1 MVKTLK
7 SGGCR
12 RSSDKNKN
20 ETIRARGRRR
30 PRKSNQTSERH
41 IFSQLILT
49 CNYHQTTR
57 RHLIT
62 PALHHHLVSQPTT
75 TMSPTLWGLDLRQ
88 VHPAKFKSSYMWN
101 NVYHLRRTKFIVYQ
115 LAMIFCVISESLG
128 TAALSDYRDQAKEV
142 SRFGGGGAEWSGDY
156 IGVASYNIFN
166 GIFVAFVF
174 GAAFFFDLIFP
185 ERREDKGI
193 RRAWKWCA
201 VATCFTT
208 LASAIAMSVIFATR
222 SSRISGTPEQIA
234 YITQRLRETGSDPLN
249 YRENALAKASLAFL
263 WPGWVACIAATW
275 VLWKSDKWT
284 VRNGP
289 WSGSER
295 RLREEEGCFDYPG
308 LVQAG
313 VPTNPAVNAA
323 ETQMEVET
331 SSQTTLNPAVPP
343 STTANNPNV
352 DLETGLN
359 LKSSPANRL
368 KPGQEGYD
376 YHADKLADKGRGG
389 GPTLRPSQVAA
400 GVRRMGDKPKK
411 EKVGAGEK

>member
-1 MVKTLK
+1 
-7 SGGCR
+7 
-12 RSSDKNKN
+12 
-20 ETIRARGRRR
+20 
-30 PRKSNQTSERH
+30 
-41 IFSQLILT
+41 
-49 CNYHQTTR
+49 
-57 RHLIT
+57 
-62 PALHHHLVSQPTT
+62 
-75 TMSPTLWGLDLRQ
+75 MSPTLWGLDLRQ

-128 TAALSDYRDQAKEV
+128 TAALSNYRDQAKDIARLETDGV
-142 SRFGGGGAEWSGDY
+142 AEWSGDY

-222 SSRISGTPEQIA
+222 SSRISGTPEQVA

-249 YRENALAKASLAFL
+249 YRDNALAKASLAFL

-295 RLREEEGCFDYPG
+295 RKREEEGCFDYPG
-308 LVQAG
+308 LVQPAAG
-313 VPTNPAVNAA
+313 VPTNPPVTAA
-323 ETQMEVET
+323 EVPTQMEVET

-343 STTANNPNV
+343 TTATNA
-352 DLETGLN
+352 DLEAGLH
-359 LKSSPANRL
+359 LKSASTSPANRL

-389 GPTLRPSQVAA
+389 GPTLRPSQVEA
-400 GVRRMGDKPKK
+400 GVRRMGDKPRK
-411 EKVGAGEK
+411 EKVGAREK